1 MMMKYDINIYFSTV
15 DIIIFF
21 ISISFQ
27 VFVGFLKKIWLLIKC
42 NFCLMQEIKCFR
54 VTVNKKNEEY
64 TFTRDIIN

>member
-15 DIIIFF
+15 DIIFF
-21 ISISFQ
+21 CISISFQ
-27 VFVGFLKKIWLLIKC
+27 VLKKIWLLIKC